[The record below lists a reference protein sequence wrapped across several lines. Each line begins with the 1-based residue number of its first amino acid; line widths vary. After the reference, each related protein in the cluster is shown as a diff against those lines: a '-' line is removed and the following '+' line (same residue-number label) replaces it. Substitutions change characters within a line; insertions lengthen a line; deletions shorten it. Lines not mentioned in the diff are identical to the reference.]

1 LRRGTSRKIAVFGQ
15 APQKVI
21 DTITGDKVVVFCTAL
36 RERLFD
42 KSSKFAKEYL
52 QLLVDEITVDGNT
65 LQVQGGYVPLAGAV
79 KLTAENMKLS
89 TPTEVLS
96 FIAKW
101 RPRDDSNVRPT
112 P

>member
-1 LRRGTSRKIAVFGQ
+1 MQ
-15 APQKVI
+15 W
-21 DTITGDKVVVFCTAL
+21 
-36 RERLFD
+36 
-42 KSSKFAKEYL
+42 
-52 QLLVDEITVDGNT
+52 
-65 LQVQGGYVPLAGAV
+65 GYVPLAGAV

-96 FIAKW
+96 FIANW